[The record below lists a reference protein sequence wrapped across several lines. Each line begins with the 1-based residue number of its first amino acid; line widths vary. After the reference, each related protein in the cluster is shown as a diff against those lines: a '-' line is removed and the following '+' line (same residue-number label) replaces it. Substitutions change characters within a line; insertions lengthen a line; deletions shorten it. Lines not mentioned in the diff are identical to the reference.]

1 LIEGDFLDYLNA
13 ERKMKKLLLN
23 EPKSIAFQKIVD
35 FLHDSFE
42 KYSWVGI
49 YFLKRN
55 ELVLGPWRGKQ
66 ATEHTTI
73 LLGTGICGAA
83 AKTGKTEL
91 VDDVSK
97 DKRYL
102 SCFLSTRSEIVV
114 PIKKMNVVV
123 GEIDIDSDGTAAFN
137 KNDVI
142 FLEKV
147 ADMLGQHI

>member
-1 LIEGDFLDYLNA
+1 MDYINA
-13 ERKMKKLLLN
+13 EQTIKKLLLK
-23 EPKSIAFQKIVD
+23 EQKSTAFQKIVD
-35 FLHDSFE
+35 VLYDSFE
-42 KYSWVGI
+42 KYNWVGI
-49 YFLKRN
+49 YFVKGN

-73 LLGTGICGAA
+73 QLGMGICGAA

-97 DKRYL
+97 DRRYL

-123 GEIDIDSDGTAAFN
+123 GEIDIDSDRPAAFN
-137 KNDVI
+137 KRDTM
-142 FLEKV
+142 FLKKV
-147 ADMLGQHI
+147 ADMLSQHI

>member
-1 LIEGDFLDYLNA
+1 MEYATA
-13 ERKMKKLLLN
+13 ERKIKKALLAR
-23 EPKSIAFQKIVD
+23 PKSTALEKVVD
-35 FLHDSFE
+35 ILYEGFE

-49 YFLKRN
+49 YLLKKEN
-55 ELVLGPWRGKQ
+55 LILGPWRGKQ

-73 LLGTGICGAA
+73 PLGMGVCGAA

-91 VDDVSK
+91 VNDVSQ
-97 DKRYL
+97 DMRYL

-114 PIKKMNVVV
+114 PIKKKEVVV
-123 GEIDIDSDGTAAFN
+123 GEIDIDSDTPAAFDA
-137 KNDVI
+137 NDAT

>member
-1 LIEGDFLDYLNA
+1 MEGDFLDYLNA
-13 ERKMKKLLLN
+13 ERTMKKLLLN

-35 FLHDSFE
+35 FLYDSFE

-49 YFLKRN
+49 YFLKGN

-83 AKTGKTEL
+83 AKTGTTEL

-97 DKRYL
+97 DRRYL
-102 SCFLSTRSEIVV
+102 SCFLSTLSEIVV

-123 GEIDIDSDGTAAFN
+123 GEIDIDSDRPAAFN

>member
-1 LIEGDFLDYLNA
+1 MDYLNA
-13 ERKMKKLLLN
+13 ERTMKKLLLK
-23 EPKSIAFQKIVD
+23 EPKATVFQKIVNI
-35 FLHDSFE
+35 LYDSFE

-49 YFLKRN
+49 YFVKGN
-55 ELVLGPWRGKQ
+55 ELVLSSWKGKQ

-73 LLGTGICGAA
+73 PLGMGICGAA

-91 VDDVSK
+91 VDDVTK
-97 DKRYL
+97 DRRYL
-102 SCFLSTRSEIVV
+102 SCFISTRSEIVV

-123 GEIDIDSDGTAAFN
+123 GEIDIDSDKPAAFN
-137 KNDVI
+137 KNDTI

>member
-1 LIEGDFLDYLNA
+1 LIKGGFLDYLNA
-13 ERKMKKLLLN
+13 ERTMKKLLLK
-23 EPKSIAFQKIVD
+23 EPKSTAFQKVVD
-35 FLHDSFE
+35 VLYDCFE
-42 KYSWVGI
+42 NYSWVGI
-49 YFLKRN
+49 YFVKGN
-55 ELVLGPWRGKQ
+55 ELVLGPWKGKQ
-66 ATEHTTI
+66 ATEHPTI

-114 PIKKMNVVV
+114 PIKKMNVII
-123 GEIDIDSDGTAAFN
+123 GEIDIDSDRPTAFN
-137 KNDVI
+137 KSDVI

-147 ADMLGQHI
+147 ADMLSQHI